1 MTSRIRQIH
10 MIELYYY
17 TSPNARKALMMLE
30 EVGLPYAVRWTDISA
45 GDQHSY
51 AYGAINPNRKI
62 PALVDPD
69 GPGGQSITLFESGA
83 ILLYLAEKTGRLLP
97 ADPLRRWNVIK
108 WLFWQTSS
116 QGPLLGQA
124 AHFVS
129 HAANRGIDVQY
140 AVDRYRNEAARLYG
154 VLDSQLA
161 GRNYID
167 GELSIA
173 DIAVFPWVRVAKG
186 QGVDLDRFANVRRW
200 CDAMA
205 ERPSARKKLERDDAT
220 KQAAKTNYYTDATWN
235 VLFGGR
241 VPDQSASC
249 ALGLQCQELPP

>member
-1 MTSRIRQIH
+1 

-45 GDQHSY
+45 GDQHSE

-97 ADPLRRWNVIK
+97 AEPLRRWNVIK

-129 HAANRGIDVQY
+129 HAASRGIDVQY

-161 GRNYID
+161 GRDYID
-167 GELSIA
+167 DDLSIA
-173 DIAVFPWVRVAKG
+173 DLAVFPWVRVAKG
-186 QGVDLDRFANVRRW
+186 QGVDLDRFPSVRRW
-200 CDAMA
+200 CDVMA

-220 KQAAKTNYYTDATWN
+220 KQAAKTNYYTDETWN
-235 VLFGGR
+235 LLFGNPACDR
-241 VPDQSASC
+241 PTA
-249 ALGLQCQELPP
+249 